1 MKKKKKRY
9 YRKQDNELRQLI
21 SIILWFLT
29 PAIIFFVLWGLL
41 ACIIILIII
50 GICYLTHRLIKWKW
64 RNTKIWAVI
73 LSYLIAC
80 WIIAWWLYI
89 CYNKIDV
96 ISNKIDEMTNWFSKI
111 ISIWQGKKWNLELQ
125 PNELWIMQEVL
136 NNMTTTTWQVQ

>member
-1 MKKKKKRY
+1 MKRKKKRY
-9 YRKQDNELRQLI
+9 YNYRPRVERDRTPILSILTPIIIWLLLRLCVI
-21 SIILWFLT
+21 LWIIL
-29 PAIIFFVLWGLL
+29 AIIFLF
-41 ACIIILIII
+41 
-50 GICYLTHRLIKWKW
+50 YLTHRLIKWKW
-64 RNTKIWAVI
+64 RYNTKIWAVI

-111 ISIWQGKKWNLELQ
+111 ISIWQGKKWNLKLQ
-125 PNELWIMQEVL
+125 PNELWIIQEVL

>member
-1 MKKKKKRY
+1 MKRKKKRY
-9 YRKQDNELRQLI
+9 YNYKPRVERDRTPILSILTPIIIWLLLRLYVILWII
-21 SIILWFLT
+21 SAIILLF
-29 PAIIFFVLWGLL
+29 
-41 ACIIILIII
+41 
-50 GICYLTHRLIKWKW
+50 YLTHRLIKRRW
-64 RNTKIWAVI
+64 RYNTKIWAVI